1 MSQLETCP
9 REYFRRSDAELT
21 EAIRAAKAQKGET
34 IAILGHHY
42 QDAAIIAL
50 SDFIGDSFK
59 LCRDAACASARYII
73 FCGVRFMAESA
84 RVVARP
90 DQVVQ
95 HPEATAGCPMADMAD
110 IEQVEEAWKFLTAM
124 QGKRR
129 IVPVTYMNSDV
140 EIKAFCGRKGGAVC
154 TSSNAARVFEWAW
167 RRGDTILFLPD
178 EHLGVNTAVQ
188 CGMAPEEVL
197 VWDPARPQQEERDER
212 FATADLVVWKGYCH
226 VHTHFTVQDIERA
239 RQQHPQCLIVVH
251 PECPH
256 EVVARADVVGSTSAI
271 IQAVVQAPIGTVIYI
286 GTEWHLV
293 NRLAQQ
299 HPDKLVLPL
308 RRSVCSTM
316 AMTTMR
322 HLLYALDSIIA
333 GQPVGVI
340 QVGEETARWARVALE
355 RMLEAS

>member
-226 VHTHFTVQDIERA
+226 VHTHFTLDQVRRA
-239 RQQHPQCLIVVH
+239 RAQYPGAHVIVH
-251 PECPH
+251 PECPR
-256 EVVARADVVGSTSAI
+256 EVVAAADSNGSTAAI
-271 IQAVVQAPIGTVIYI
+271 VRRVAEAAAGETICI
-286 GTEWHLV
+286 GTEINLV
-293 NRLAQQ
+293 ARLARERPEVRIVPLSPSLCPNMARITLGNLLWCLEHLGEAGVVHVDPEIARDALRALQQ
-299 HPDKLVLPL
+299 
-308 RRSVCSTM
+308 
-316 AMTTMR
+316 
-322 HLLYALDSIIA
+322 
-333 GQPVGVI
+333 
-340 QVGEETARWARVALE
+340 
-355 RMLEAS
+355 MLELS